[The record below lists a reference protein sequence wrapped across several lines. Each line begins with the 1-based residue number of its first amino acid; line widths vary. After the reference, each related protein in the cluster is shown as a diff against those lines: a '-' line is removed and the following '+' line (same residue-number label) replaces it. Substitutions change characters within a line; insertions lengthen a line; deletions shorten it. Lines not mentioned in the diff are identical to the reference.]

1 MESSGSQRHFF
12 DLKSPLGSLLGFY
25 GILLVLYGIFS
36 ARETYDKSLHI
47 NINLIWG
54 ALIMVVGIVFLL
66 VAYLEKSK

>member
-12 DLKSPLGSLLGFY
+12 DLKIPLGSLLGFY

-36 ARETYDKSLHI
+36 PREIYDKSLHI
-47 NINLIWG
+47 NINLAWG

-66 VAYLEKSK
+66 VAYLEKNK